1 MMKSRSLS
9 AEDRA
14 KLEAVIGYQFVEKE
28 RLDRALTHSSAR
40 NAKGSNYQRLEF
52 LGDRVLGLC
61 VAELLFQTFR
71 EANEGELS
79 VRLNQLVSA
88 ESCAKV
94 GDDLELHQFIRTG
107 SDVKKITGKA
117 MMNVRADVVESLIA
131 AIYLDGGLDAA
142 RGFILR
148 HWKDRAARADGA
160 RRDAKT
166 ELQEWAHAK
175 FGAAPTYRTDERSGP
190 DHDPRFT
197 VTVEVAGV
205 APETGIDR
213 SKRGAEQVAATKLLE
228 REGVWRKTSAGN

>member
-1 MMKSRSLS
+1 MKSRTLS

-14 KLEAVIGYQFVEKE
+14 KLETVIGYQFAEKE

-40 NAKGSNYQRLEF
+40 SAKGSNYQRLEF

-71 EANEGELS
+71 DANEGELS

-94 GDDLELHQFIRTG
+94 ADDMELHQFIRTG

-131 AIYLDGGLDAA
+131 AIYLDGGLEAA
-142 RGFILR
+142 RGFVLR
-148 HWKDRAARADGA
+148 HWKDRAVRADGA

-175 FGAAPTYRTDERSGP
+175 FGIAPSYRTDDRSGP

-197 VTVEVAGV
+197 VTVEISGV

-213 SKRGAEQVAATKLLE
+213 SKRGAEQIAAMKLLE
-228 REGVWRKTSAGN
+228 REGVWRKNSAGN